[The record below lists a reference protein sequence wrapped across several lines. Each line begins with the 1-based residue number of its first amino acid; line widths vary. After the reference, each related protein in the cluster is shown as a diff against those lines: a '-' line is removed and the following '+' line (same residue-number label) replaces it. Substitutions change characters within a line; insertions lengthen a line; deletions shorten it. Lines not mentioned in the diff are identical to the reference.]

1 MYVVCHSFANVKI
14 RHFSFPSIKPS
25 PRQERTVGHFFFC
38 RENQLYDKKTSNFN
52 ISKTVIMLLYFCF
65 KYHYV

>member
-25 PRQERTVGHFFFC
+25 PRQERAVGHFSSVGKINYTTKE
-38 RENQLYDKKTSNFN
+38 RRILT
-52 ISKTVIMLLYFCF
+52 
-65 KYHYV
+65 